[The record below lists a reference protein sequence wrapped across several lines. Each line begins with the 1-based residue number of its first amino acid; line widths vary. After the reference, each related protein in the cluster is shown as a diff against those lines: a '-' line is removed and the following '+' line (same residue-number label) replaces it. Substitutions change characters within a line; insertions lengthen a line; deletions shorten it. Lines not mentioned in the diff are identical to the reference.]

1 MHWPAEQVE
10 LASLPQ
16 ILLFDPYAIEIA
28 SKRRNNPLGSLLM
41 QVLINGPDRL
51 QLLVFEFAKLLNG
64 AEVNKQKQPV
74 AQFVRLDPLL
84 CHFVP
89 MSPIISDSLEILPL
103 TIFCQGEAKFLPLL
117 ANNLDSSRLISQAL
131 KGLTEPHKLV
141 SFNDLGQFAACLNL
155 LAKRTSPAI
164 YCLLEHSLVMAV
176 ACNRE
181 L

>member
-64 AEVNKQKQPV
+64 AEVN
-74 AQFVRLDPLL
+74 
-84 CHFVP
+84 
-89 MSPIISDSLEILPL
+89 
-103 TIFCQGEAKFLPLL
+103 
-117 ANNLDSSRLISQAL
+117 
-131 KGLTEPHKLV
+131 
-141 SFNDLGQFAACLNL
+141 
-155 LAKRTSPAI
+155 
-164 YCLLEHSLVMAV
+164 
-176 ACNRE
+176 
-181 L
+181 